1 MPSRLH
7 QRALEDL
14 GSRIVNGT
22 LPVGHVML
30 AEQLESELGVSRS
43 VVREAVRVLQSLGL
57 VQSTKRVGI
66 RVQPRSDWNPYD
78 PLVIR
83 WRLRGNNRGAQL
95 RSLTEMRVAIEP
107 MAAEL
112 AAEYAPESVAE
123 ELHDIANKMRSAG
136 QDARRFLEL
145 DVRFHSVVLAGS
157 GNEMFAKLHDA
168 VEEILIG
175 RRDMGLLPAHPHE
188 EAVQLH
194 MDVAEAIA
202 IRRPA
207 EARGAMNEIM
217 RRTIAEMQQEWAQIP
232 RGTDTD

>member
-7 QRALEDL
+7 QKALEDL

-43 VVREAVRVLQSLGL
+43 VIREAVRVLQSLGL

-112 AAEYAPESVAE
+112 AAEYASESVAE

-168 VEEILIG
+168 VEEILTG

-217 RRTIAEMQQEWAQIP
+217 RQTIAEMQQEWAQIP
-232 RGTDTD
+232 RGTDAG